1 MIIFRSSPPNSGLDP
16 CNFVTIRSYQS
27 CCSNSRFAMSTT
39 PTLIRREIVRVRD
52 GFLKLRS
59 DRWGCGVKAEVGSNK

>member
-27 CCSNSRFAMSTT
+27 CSNSRFAMSST

-59 DRWGCGVKAEVGSNK
+59 GRWGCGVKAEVGSNK

>member
-27 CCSNSRFAMSTT
+27 CSNSRFAMSTT